1 MTHQKRGL
9 RVHAC
14 RQDDSPSRPGP
25 CYGACDQHSPGCFEK
40 PPSQHLPPVTMQW
53 RAYPTR
59 PAGSLS
65 WHVDH
70 ASCIGAK
77 RGPKLPNRLPPFRPS
92 RRVLRP
98 KRDTTKPRKAAVG
111 QPSGGERWRDLGARP
126 PSTRSLPWGW
136 APGGIAWAARGGPF
150 ACPRERRALKKVKA
164 IGRSWARL
172 RELNRRCRTRP
183 ANAGLVARDQPALP
197 SLAPPNVVVPRICW
211 RDGDQAWATPL
222 NIRHP
227 AVLGARSKQKWSDPQ
242 GRCRLRLRFA

>member
-150 ACPRERRALKKVKA
+150 ACPRERRALKKGQGDWKVVGKA
-164 IGRSWARL
+164 TRAQPPMQDSSRQ
-172 RELNRRCRTRP
+172 CR
-183 ANAGLVARDQPALP
+183 
-197 SLAPPNVVVPRICW
+197 
-211 RDGDQAWATPL
+211 
-222 NIRHP
+222 
-227 AVLGARSKQKWSDPQ
+227 ARS
-242 GRCRLRLRFA
+242 